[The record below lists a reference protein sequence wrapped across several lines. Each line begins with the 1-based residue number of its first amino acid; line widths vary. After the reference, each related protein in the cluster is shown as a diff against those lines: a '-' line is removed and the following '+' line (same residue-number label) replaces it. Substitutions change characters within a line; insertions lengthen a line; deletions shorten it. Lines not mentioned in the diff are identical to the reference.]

1 MHILYVDE
9 SGDGGL
15 APGSSRHLVLCGVAM
30 HEGQWRKLTQKL
42 DEIQAANFPTA
53 GAFLEF
59 HASEMR
65 TGSRAFR
72 GLPRP
77 ARNKAIVDLYEVV
90 SRTHGL
96 TLFAAVID
104 KPAFLAKYE
113 NRVDIYRGAFEGL
126 STMFN
131 FFLQRKQR
139 QSQRVGRGVV
149 VFDESS
155 PSLSRE
161 IRRLLA
167 EFQAGG
173 TRWASLGCIIET
185 AFFFDSRSSRLM
197 QIADFAAYAVYRWY
211 EHADDSYLKLI
222 NNKFDRQASKL
233 HGLKCYPLESTQN
246 YQPKPGL

>member
-9 SGDGGL
+9 SGDGGSTH
-15 APGSSRHLVLCGVAM
+15 GSSQHLILCGAAM
-30 HEGQWRKLTQKL
+30 HEGQWRKLTRQL
-42 DEIQAANFPTA
+42 DDIKQNNFPTA

-65 TGSRAFR
+65 SGSRAFR
-72 GLPRP
+72 HLPRP
-77 ARNKAIVDLYEVV
+77 ARSKAIQEVYDV
-90 SRTHGL
+90 IAKATGL

-104 KPAFLAKYE
+104 KPAFTAKYQD
-113 NRVDIYRGAFEGL
+113 RVDVYRGAFEGL
-126 STMFN
+126 STMFD
-131 FFLQRKQR
+131 FFLRRKQG
-139 QSQRVGRGVV
+139 QSRRVGRGIV
-149 VFDESS
+149 VFDEAR

-173 TRWASLGCIIET
+173 TRWASLSCIIET

-211 EHADDSYLKLI
+211 EAGDDSYLKLI
-222 NNKFDRQASKL
+222 YHKFDKQGAKL
-233 HGLKCYPLESTQN
+233 HGLKCYPLESTKN
-246 YQPKPGL
+246 FQP

>member
-15 APGSSRHLVLCGVAM
+15 APGSSRHLVLCGAAM
-30 HEGQWRKLTQKL
+30 HEGQWRRLTRQL
-42 DEIQAANFPTA
+42 DEIQTANFPTA

-65 TGSRAFR
+65 TGSRCFR

-77 ARNKAIVDLYEVV
+77 ARTSAIQRVYDVI
-90 SRTHGL
+90 SHGMGL
-96 TLFAAVID
+96 TLFAAVVD
-104 KPAFLAKYE
+104 KPAFVAKYE
-113 NRVDIYRGAFEGL
+113 GRVDPYRGAFEGL
-126 STMFN
+126 STMFD
-131 FFLQRKQR
+131 FFLKRKQK
-139 QSQRVGRGVV
+139 QSERVGRGIV
-149 VFDESS
+149 VFDEAR

-173 TRWASLGCIIET
+173 TRWAALGCIIET

-211 EHADDSYLKLI
+211 EHGDDTYLKRI
-222 NNKFDRQASKL
+222 NNKFDRQGSKL
-233 HGLKCYPLESTQN
+233 HGLKCYPLESTKTYSLRAN
-246 YQPKPGL
+246 P

>member
-1 MHILYVDE
+1 
-9 SGDGGL
+9 
-15 APGSSRHLVLCGVAM
+15 M
-30 HEGQWRKLTQKL
+30 HEGKWRKLTQQL
-42 DEIQAANFPTA
+42 DDIQADNFPTA

-65 TGSRAFR
+65 TGARSFR

-77 ARNKAIVDLYEVV
+77 ARTKAIKELYGVV
-90 SRTHGL
+90 SQTHGL
-96 TLFAAVID
+96 TLFAAVVD
-104 KPAFLAKYE
+104 KPAFIAKYE

-131 FFLQRKQR
+131 FFLERKQN
-139 QSQRVGRGVV
+139 QSQRVGRGIV
-149 VFDESS
+149 VFDEAR
-155 PSLSRE
+155 PSLSKE

-173 TRWASLGCIIET
+173 TRWASLRCIIET

-211 EHADDSYLKLI
+211 EHGDDTYLKQI
-222 NNKFDRQASKL
+222 NNKFDRVGSRL
-233 HGLKCYPLESTQN
+233 HGLKCYPLESTRT
-246 YQPKPGL
+246 YPPAGTP